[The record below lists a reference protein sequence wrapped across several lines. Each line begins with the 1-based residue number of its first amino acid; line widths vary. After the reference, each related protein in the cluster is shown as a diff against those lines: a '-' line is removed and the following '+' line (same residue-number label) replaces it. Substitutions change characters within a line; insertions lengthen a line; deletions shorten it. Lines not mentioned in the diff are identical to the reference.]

1 MYYKVRE
8 GDCISSIAAAHGL
21 LPDTVWLHP
30 DNAALRA
37 KRTDPNILYPGDKL
51 YVPVKQVRNEA
62 ATTDERHRFRRKAI
76 PERLRVQL
84 CDEEEAPYT
93 NQPYQLDIDGVLIRG
108 KTDGAGFLD
117 KPIEPTAK
125 TAKVYL
131 EFEEEVLEFELDLG
145 HLHPIDTIEGAQA
158 RLRNLDFYLGDIN
171 GELDEAT
178 VAAVEDFQVFFDL
191 ELTSELDQATLS
203 ALQQHHHS

>member
-1 MYYKVRE
+1 MYYTVKD

-21 LPDTVWLHP
+21 LPDTVWLHS

-37 KRTDPNILYPGDKL
+37 KRTDPNILYTGDRL
-51 YVPVKQVRNEA
+51 YVPVIEVRSES

-84 CDEEEAPYT
+84 CDDEEIPYAI
-93 NQPYQLDIDGVLIRG
+93 QPYQLDIDGVLVRG
-108 KTDGAGFLD
+108 ITDDAGFLD

-125 TAKVYL
+125 MAKVYL
-131 EFEEEVLEFELDLG
+131 EIGEEVLEFEFDLG

-171 GELDEAT
+171 GKFDKAT

-191 ELTSELDQATLS
+191 ELTSELDQATLA
-203 ALQQHHHS
+203 ALKQHHHS